1 MRRLLAAMILIAAL
15 SGVARAEDLAAGI
28 SRDKIEINSNFTGTD
43 VVVFGA
49 IENELG
55 EALPATEMRD
65 VVVVIRSD
73 RPYTVTVRKKE
84 RVGPIYVNRDMR
96 RFADVPGFYFLS
108 STRPLKDIAARE
120 VLDQFELGLDHI
132 AFGPAPGSIG
142 GPRDF
147 RQAIVRTKQRHEDLR
162 EPVLLGF
169 QAAIVAA
176 SVALIAFGAFHLYG
190 GRGGL
195 AQRADSGKYWVPV
208 VLGIIGLLGAWGDLG
223 YILRPRPTRMAWWYK
238 HMENMLGVGIAF
250 HTAFLVFGANRLI
263 GYSLPSAWA
272 LLPWAIPS
280 AIGIPATQI
289 WVRYYKRR
297 FGELDAP
304 PPASA
309 HSHPEEAQVG

>member
-1 MRRLLAAMILIAAL
+1 MRRLLAAMILVAAL

-132 AFGPAPGSIG
+132 ALGPAPGSIG

-147 RQAIVRTKQRHEDLR
+147 RQAIVRTKQRQELYSQHEGGVSFLSGSLFRTTVALPPNVPAGNLKVLVYVFSRGEVTSSNSLTLFVDKTGIERRLSELSR
-162 EPVLLGF
+162 HQPALYGLAAVLLSALAGF
-169 QAAIVAA
+169 LAY
-176 SVALIAFGAFHLYG
+176 LAFRE
-190 GRGGL
+190 RG
-195 AQRADSGKYWVPV
+195 
-208 VLGIIGLLGAWGDLG
+208 
-223 YILRPRPTRMAWWYK
+223 
-238 HMENMLGVGIAF
+238 
-250 HTAFLVFGANRLI
+250 
-263 GYSLPSAWA
+263 
-272 LLPWAIPS
+272 
-280 AIGIPATQI
+280 
-289 WVRYYKRR
+289 
-297 FGELDAP
+297 
-304 PPASA
+304 
-309 HSHPEEAQVG
+309 